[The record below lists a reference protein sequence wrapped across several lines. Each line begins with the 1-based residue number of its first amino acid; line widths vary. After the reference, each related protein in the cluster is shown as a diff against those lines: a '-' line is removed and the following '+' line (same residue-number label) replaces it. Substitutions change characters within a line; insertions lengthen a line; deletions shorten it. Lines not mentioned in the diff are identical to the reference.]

1 MAYLGNKPGLNF
13 QDVTKDTFSGDA
25 STVDFTLSV
34 ASATNDCEV
43 FVENVQQEPTSAYS
57 IAGKTLTFTSAPPSG
72 TNNIYVL
79 HRGKANLLESGYSV
93 KQNATIFQNN
103 KLIQEDLEVDA
114 GYNAMAAGPL
124 TVSSGVTVTVP
135 TGSRLVVV

>member
-72 TNNIYVL
+72 TNNIYVV
-79 HRGKANLLESGYSV
+79 HRGKANLLESDYVV
-93 KQNATIFQNN
+93 KQTATIFQNN